1 MYDRIHDTHYE
12 RDRVMNE
19 VNHILLPV
27 CEAADAEALLP
38 LACAIARGW
47 KAHVLLFGIVHIP
60 EGKSL
65 SEGALPAQ
73 TLRQELE
80 RLAAADPLVDKLPT
94 ARVTH
99 VPWKEIAQ
107 QVDRAECDL
116 LLLRW
121 RDDQIVFGADL
132 HDVLLQPPCDMAIVR
147 PGEPIEIQRILLP
160 MRGGPHAELALR
172 VSLALA
178 EAHCAEI
185 TALHIAPPSPQSPE
199 DVPFTNLT
207 PVLQQLSPVTRIVTL
222 QRRVQASILHEAR
235 QHDLI
240 VMGATARP
248 KSEPIAIGKVAARVF
263 RRARATVIAVKTR
276 REMMWPEPALFQP
289 AAEPEGYA
297 AISILV
303 DKWFAENT
311 FHSHEFEDLA
321 RLIELKKEQKLTIS
335 LGLPALNEEKTVGHV
350 IATLRRALMEHVPL
364 LDEIVLIDS
373 NSADRTRR
381 IGKRL
386 GVPVYIHQDILP
398 QYGTFQGKGE
408 ALWKSLYVLRGDI
421 IVWIDTDITNIHPRF
436 VYGLLGP
443 LLREPSI
450 QYVKGFYRRPL
461 RVGDKL
467 QAGGGGRVTE
477 LVARPMLNLFYPE
490 LSGVVQPLAGEYA
503 GRRAALEQ
511 LPFFTGYGV
520 ETGLLIDMLDT
531 FGLHAIAQCDL
542 EERIHKNQELPA
554 LGKMSF
560 QILQVFIRRLERRAG
575 PMLAEVNKTMKLIQ
589 HEQDRFYLDIQD
601 IREYERQPMMSLPEY
616 RCLRAAGGE
625 TA

>member
-1 MYDRIHDTHYE
+1 MDQ
-12 RDRVMNE
+12 

-38 LACAIARGW
+38 LARAIARGW
-47 KAHVLLFGIVHIP
+47 KGHVLLFGIVHVP

-80 RLAAADPLVDKLPT
+80 HLAAADPLVDTLPT

-99 VPWKEIAQ
+99 VPWEEIAQ
-107 QVDRAECDL
+107 QVDRAEYDL

-121 RDDQIVFGADL
+121 RDDQTVFGADL
-132 HDVLLQPPCDMAIVR
+132 HDVLVQPPCDMAIVR
-147 PGEPIEIQRILLP
+147 IGEPVEIRRILLP
-160 MRGGPHAELALR
+160 VRGGPHAELALR

-178 EAHCAEI
+178 EAHGAEI
-185 TALHIAPPSPQSPE
+185 TALHVAPPSPQSPK
-199 DVPFTNLT
+199 DAPFTNLT
-207 PVLQQLSPVTRIVTL
+207 PILQQLSPVTRIVTL
-222 QRRVQASILHEAR
+222 QRRVQASILQEAR

-248 KSEPIAIGKVAARVF
+248 KSEPIAIGEVAARVF
-263 RRARATVIAVKTR
+263 RSARATVIAVKTR
-276 REMMWPEPALFQP
+276 REMTWPEPAPLRP
-289 AAEPEGYA
+289 TVEPEGYA
-297 AISILV
+297 AISIVV

-321 RLIELKKEQKLTIS
+321 RLVELKKRQNLTIS

-350 IATLRRALMEHVPL
+350 IATLRRALMDHIPL

-373 NSADRTRR
+373 NSTDRTRR
-381 IGKRL
+381 IGQRM
-386 GVPVYIHQDILP
+386 GVPVHIHQEILP
-398 QYGTFQGKGE
+398 QYGAFQGKGE
-408 ALWKSLYVLRGDI
+408 VLWKSLYVLRGDI

-443 LLREPSI
+443 LLREPRL

-490 LSGVVQPLAGEYA
+490 LSGVVQPLSGEYA
-503 GRRAALEQ
+503 GRRTALER
-511 LPFFTGYGV
+511 LPFFTGYGI
-520 ETGLLIDMLDT
+520 ETGLLIDMLNT
-531 FGLHAIAQCDL
+531 FGLHTIAQCDL
-542 EERIHKNQELPA
+542 EERIHKNQELQA

-560 QILQVFIRRLERRAG
+560 QILQVFIRRLEQRAG

-601 IREYERQPMMSLPEY
+601 IREYERPPMISLPEY
-616 RCLRAAGGE
+616 RHWRGLSDEA

>member
-1 MYDRIHDTHYE
+1 
-12 RDRVMNE
+12 MNQ

-38 LACAIARGW
+38 LARAIAQGW

-60 EGKSL
+60 AGKSL

-73 TLRQELE
+73 TLRQELD
-80 RLAAADPLVDKLPT
+80 RLAAADPLVDILPT

-99 VPWKEIAQ
+99 VPWEEIAQ
-107 QVDRAECDL
+107 QVDRADYDL

-121 RDDQIVFGADL
+121 RDDQTVFGADL
-132 HDVLLQPPCDMAIVR
+132 HDVLVQPPCDVAIVR
-147 PGEPIEIQRILLP
+147 PGKPVKIQRILLP

-178 EAHCAEI
+178 EAHSAEI
-185 TALHIAPPSPQSPE
+185 TALHIAPPSPQSTE
-199 DVPFTNLT
+199 DMPFANLV
-207 PVLQQLSPVTRIVTL
+207 PVLQQLSPVTRIITL
-222 QRRVQASILHEAR
+222 QRRIQASILHEAR

-248 KSEPIAIGKVAARVF
+248 RGEPVAIGDVTARVF
-263 RRARATVIAVKTR
+263 RSAHATVIAVKTR
-276 REMMWPEPALFQP
+276 RAMTLPEPASLRP
-289 AAEPEGYA
+289 TAEPEGYA

-311 FHSHEFEDLA
+311 FHSHEFEDLR
-321 RLIELKKEQKLTIS
+321 RLVELKEAQGLTIS

-350 IATLRRALMEHVPL
+350 IATLKRALMDHVPL

-373 NSADRTRR
+373 DSADRTRR

-386 GVPVYIHQDILP
+386 GVPVYTHQEILP
-398 QYGTFQGKGE
+398 QHGAFQGKGE
-408 ALWKSLYVLRGDI
+408 ALWKSLYVLQGDI
-421 IVWIDTDITNIHPRF
+421 IVWVDTDITNIHPRF

-443 LLREPSI
+443 LLRESRI
-450 QYVKGFYRRPL
+450 RYVKGFYRRPL

-490 LSGVVQPLAGEYA
+490 LSGVVQPLSGEYA
-503 GRRAALEQ
+503 GRRDALEQ

-520 ETGLLIDMLDT
+520 ETGLLIDTLNT
-531 FGLHAIAQCDL
+531 FGLQAIAQCDL
-542 EERIHKNQELPA
+542 EERIHKNQELQA

-560 QILQVFIRRLERRAG
+560 QILQVFIRRLEGRAG
-575 PMLAEVNKTMKLIQ
+575 PMLAEANKTMKLIQ

-601 IREYERQPMMSLPEY
+601 IREYERPPMISLPEY
-616 RCLRAAGGE
+616 RRRRGLSDE
-625 TA
+625 TTA

>member
-1 MYDRIHDTHYE
+1 MDQ
-12 RDRVMNE
+12 

-38 LACAIARGW
+38 LARDIAQGW

-73 TLRQELE
+73 VLRQELE
-80 RLAAADPLVDKLPT
+80 RLAAANPLVDMLPT
-94 ARVTH
+94 AHVTH
-99 VPWKEIAQ
+99 LPWEEIAQ
-107 QVDRAECDL
+107 QVDRAEYDL

-121 RDDQIVFGADL
+121 RDDQTVFGADL
-132 HDVLLQPPCDMAIVR
+132 HDVLVQAPCDVAMVR
-147 PGEPIEIQRILLP
+147 PGDLAEIRRILLP
-160 MRGGPHAELALR
+160 LRGGPHAELALR

-178 EAHCAEI
+178 EVYGAEI
-185 TALHIAPPSPQSPE
+185 TALHIAPPSPQSTE
-199 DVPFTNLT
+199 DAPFTNLA

-248 KSEPIAIGKVAARVF
+248 KAERVAIGDVTARVF
-263 RRARATVIAVKTR
+263 RSAHAPVIAVKTR
-276 REMMWPEPALFQP
+276 REMMWPEPALFRP
-289 AAEPEGYA
+289 ATEPEGYA

-350 IATLRRALMEHVPL
+350 IATLRRALMDHVPL

-381 IGKRL
+381 IGQRM
-386 GVPVYIHQDILP
+386 GVPVFMHQDILP
-398 QYGTFQGKGE
+398 QYGTFPGKGE

-421 IVWIDTDITNIHPRF
+421 VVWIDTDITNIHPRF

-443 LLREPSI
+443 LLREPRI

-461 RVGDKL
+461 RVGDRL

-490 LSGVVQPLAGEYA
+490 LSGVVQPLSGEYA
-503 GRRAALEQ
+503 GRRSALEG

-520 ETGLLIDMLDT
+520 ETGLLIDMLNT

-542 EERIHKNQELPA
+542 EERIHKNQELQA

-589 HEQDRFYLDIQD
+589 HEQDRFYLEVED
-601 IREYERQPMMSLPEY
+601 IREHERRPMISLPEY
-616 RCLRAAGGE
+616 RRWRGLGDE
-625 TA
+625 VTA

>member
-1 MYDRIHDTHYE
+1 
-12 RDRVMNE
+12 MNQ

-27 CEAADAEALLP
+27 CEAADAQALLP
-38 LACAIARGW
+38 LARAIARGW

-80 RLAAADPLVDKLPT
+80 HLAAANPLVDTLPT

-99 VPWKEIAQ
+99 VPWEEIVQ
-107 QVDRAECDL
+107 QVDRAEYDL

-121 RDDQIVFGADL
+121 RDDQTVFGADL
-132 HDVLLQPPCDMAIVR
+132 HDVLWQPPCDVAIAR
-147 PGEPIEIQRILLP
+147 IGPGEPIETRRILLP
-160 MRGGPHAELALR
+160 LRGGPHAELALR

-178 EAHCAEI
+178 EAHGAEI
-185 TALHIAPPSPQSPE
+185 TALHVAPPSPQSAE
-199 DVPFTNLT
+199 DVPFTNLAL
-207 PVLQQLSPVTRIVTL
+207 VLQQLSPVTRIVTL

-248 KSEPIAIGKVAARVF
+248 KSEPIAIGEVAARVF
-263 RRARATVIAVKTR
+263 RSSHATVIAVKTR
-276 REMMWPEPALFQP
+276 REMALP
-289 AAEPEGYA
+289 TPVAVRPTVEPEGYA

-311 FHSHEFEDLA
+311 FHSDEFEDLA
-321 RLIELKKEQKLTIS
+321 RLIELKKEQNLTIS
-335 LGLPALNEEKTVGHV
+335 LGLPALNEEETVGHV
-350 IATLRRALMEHVPL
+350 IATLRRALMDRVSL

-373 NSADRTRR
+373 NSDDRTRH
-381 IGKRL
+381 IGERL
-386 GVPVYIHQDILP
+386 GTPVHIHQDILP
-398 QYGTFQGKGE
+398 HYGAFQGKGE

-443 LLREPSI
+443 LLREPRI

-461 RVGDKL
+461 RVGDRL

-490 LSGVVQPLAGEYA
+490 LSGVVQPLSGEYA
-503 GRRAALEQ
+503 GRRAALER

-520 ETGLLIDMLDT
+520 ETGLLIDMLST

-542 EERIHKNQELPA
+542 EERIHKNQDLPA

-560 QILQVFIRRLERRAG
+560 QILQVFIRRLEQRAG
-575 PMLAEVNKTMKLIQ
+575 PMLAEVNKTMKIIQ

-601 IREYERQPMMSLPEY
+601 IREYERPPMISLPEY
-616 RCLRAAGGE
+616 HSFRAASGE
-625 TA
+625 AVA